1 MPADGNPEWSLVD
14 FARQIAEMPKSEL
27 EAAFNFTEP
36 VPNKKMDLPPA
47 PAKPGD
53 MSAED
58 PPVSREQGPASAD
71 AQNAQPAP
79 IVAPVTSRKRQLRT
93 PDEIATM
100 ILTMLRAV
108 DSCPDRGLV
117 VTVYGSNPWNAMLT
131 IRPEAGPAI
140 DGPRWFSR
148 VREIAVRLRGDF
160 DVIQETNSLIS
171 GVRDE
176 VTDLAGAPP
185 SDAGEDN

>member
-1 MPADGNPEWSLVD
+1 MPADENPEWSLVD
-14 FARQIAEMPKSEL
+14 FARQIAEMPSAP

-36 VPNKKMDLPPA
+36 VPNGKKMDLPPA
-47 PAKPGD
+47 SAKPTD

-58 PPVSREQGPASAD
+58 PPVSREQGPASAECQD
-71 AQNAQPAP
+71 TQPAP
-79 IVAPVTSRKRQLRT
+79 IVAPGTSRKRQLRT

-117 VTVYGSNPWNAMLT
+117 VTVYGSNPWNAMLA

-148 VREIAVRLRGDF
+148 VREIGVRLRDEF
-160 DVIQETNSLIS
+160 DVIQATKSLIS
-171 GVRDE
+171 GVPDD
-176 VTDLAGAPP
+176 VTGLAGAPP
-185 SDAGEDN
+185 SDEGEDN